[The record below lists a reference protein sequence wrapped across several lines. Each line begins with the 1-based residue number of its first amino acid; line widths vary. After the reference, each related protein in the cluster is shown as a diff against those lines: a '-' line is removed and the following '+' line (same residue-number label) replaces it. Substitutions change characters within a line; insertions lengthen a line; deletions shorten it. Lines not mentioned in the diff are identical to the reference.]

1 MSRGTLT
8 SHWPPQMTYTPTG
21 LESLGWNEAF
31 AESFNDLTRITTDAL
46 VPARVS
52 VEHNHLYRVS
62 TGQEELLAESTGK
75 LRHEASNAEG
85 LPAIGDWVAVR
96 IRRGELKATII
107 AILPRRSHFVR
118 KAAGVSTKQQVV
130 AANVDTVFLVSGL
143 DGDFNRRRIERY
155 IVAAADGGVTP
166 VVVLNKADLTRT
178 ATDAVEAIRT
188 VAPDIAVHVTSCM
201 KDGGLDA
208 LLPYLSVGRTVALL
222 GSSGV
227 GKSTIINRFLGKE
240 RQKTRAVRARDGRGR
255 HTTVH
260 RELMVRP
267 DGGVIIDTPGMRELQ
282 LWDTKRALE
291 DAFGDIET
299 LAAACHF
306 RDCQHLAEPKCAVRD
321 AVATGQ
327 IAADRL
333 DHYHRLQVER
343 ALLNRRFDTLAK
355 IEEKRRGRAVHKP
368 QRLLNKKQKH

>member
-1 MSRGTLT
+1 MSRGTPTPQL
-8 SHWPPQMTYTPTG
+8 PPKITCTPTG
-21 LESLGWNEAF
+21 LESLGWNESF
-31 AESFNDLTRITTDAL
+31 AETFHDLEKITTDAL

-62 TGQEELLAESTGK
+62 TGQEEFLAESTGK

-85 LPAIGDWVAVR
+85 LPAVGDWVAVR
-96 IRRGELKATII
+96 IRRGEHKATII
-107 AILPRRSHFVR
+107 GILPRRSHFLR
-118 KAAGVSTKQQVV
+118 KAPGDSTKQQVV
-130 AANVDTVFLVSGL
+130 AANIDTVFLVSGL

-155 IVAAADGGVTP
+155 IVAAADSGATP
-166 VVVLNKADLTRT
+166 VVVLNKTDLTRT

-188 VAPDIAVHVTSCM
+188 VAPDIQVHATSCI
-201 KDGGLDA
+201 KNGGLDA

-227 GKSTIINRFLGKE
+227 GKSTIINRLLGKD
-240 RQKTRAVRARDGRGR
+240 RQRTQAVRARDGRGR

-291 DAFGDIET
+291 DAFGDIEM
-299 LAAACHF
+299 LAAACRF

-321 AVATGQ
+321 AVATGR

-333 DHYHRLQVER
+333 DHYHRLKVER
-343 ALLNRRFDTLAK
+343 TLLNRRFNTLAK
-355 IEEKRRGRAVHKP
+355 IEEKRMGRP
-368 QRLLNKKQKH
+368 STSRSGC